1 MWDRIFP
8 PYINA
13 ATRRAQAARAVAS
26 LTKKGATLSPVK
38 VTGRLIART
47 FWGQAW
53 CKHLE
58 SLSDYESRLPRGRTY
73 LRNGSVLDLQITP
86 GRIKARVMGSTL
98 YEQTIQI
105 APLPATRWTSLKT
118 ACAGHIDS
126 LVELLQGR
134 LSAGVMAL
142 ITDPDTGLFPI
153 SREIKKTCSCPDA
166 AGLCK
171 HLAAVLYG
179 VGAQLDERPELLFVL
194 RGVDHLDLIGSATT
208 APSLAGEAPAFAMDQ
223 LADVFGIELAEFP
236 SSPAVAK
243 TPAKRAPQAMTSKT
257 KAKPKAKPVAQ
268 KIVRSPAVGTTA
280 KTVKTTAR
288 KTPAPQRKNSSR
300 G

>member
-1 MWDRIFP
+1 MWDRIYP

-26 LTKKGATLSPVK
+26 LTKKGTKLNPVK

-73 LRNGSVLDLQITP
+73 LRNGSVLDVQISS
-86 GRIKARVMGSTL
+86 GRIKARVMGSSL

-105 APLPATRWTSLKT
+105 VPLPAARWTALKT

-142 ITDPDTGLFPI
+142 ITDPDTGLFPT
-153 SREIKKTCSCPDA
+153 SHEIKKTCSCPDS

-171 HLAAVLYG
+171 HLAAVLYA
-179 VGAQLDERPELLFVL
+179 VGSQLDERPELLFVL
-194 RGVDHLDLIGSATT
+194 RGVDHLDLIGSATAAQT
-208 APSLAGEAPAFAMDQ
+208 LASEAPAFAMDQ
-223 LADVFGIELAEFP
+223 LSDVFGIELATLP
-236 SSPAVAK
+236 TPPAVTK
-243 TPAKRAPQAMTSKT
+243 TPAKRVANATKSKANAAPKT
-257 KAKPKAKPVAQ
+257 KP
-268 KIVRSPAVGTTA
+268 I
-280 KTVKTTAR
+280 AR
-288 KTPAPQRKNSSR
+288 KKRPSVAGITDAVKPRTRKADTQRRRKSAK